1 MTDVQDRR
9 TFTVGGS
16 IFRQGMA
23 GSEAFII
30 QSGTVEIV
38 REVNGREEVL
48 EICEKGALI
57 GVNAI
62 AEDDQPRQNSAR
74 ALTPVL
80 AIAISR
86 RQVAQR
92 IAKADPLVRTLI
104 KILAEQ
110 ARGGD
115 QRKSKRHKLSE
126 RAIYRLNGGPMMD
139 ATVVDISVGG
149 ARLVPELPGDIGDE
163 VEIELRRL
171 DPLKAR
177 IVGNGQGHTRICFEI
192 DSREKQIL
200 SSYINDLMNNGNQ
213 PAAPPERLMDAEQA
227 WAKQA

>member
-1 MTDVQDRR
+1 MANVQDRR
-9 TFTVGGS
+9 TFTVGS
-16 IFRQGMA
+16 TIFRQGMG

-30 QSGTVEIV
+30 QSGIVEII
-38 REVNGREEVL
+38 REANGREEVL

-80 AIAISR
+80 AVVISR

-110 ARGGD
+110 ARGGE

-126 RAIYRLNGGPMMD
+126 RAICRLNGGPMMD

-149 ARLVPELPGDIGDE
+149 ARLVPELPGEVGDD
-163 VEIELRRL
+163 VEIELRRM

-177 IVGNGQGHTRICFEI
+177 IVGIAQGHTRICFEI
-192 DSREKQIL
+192 DSREKQLL
-200 SSYINDLMNNGNQ
+200 SSYVNDLMDGQ
-213 PAAPPERLMDAEQA
+213 PPAPPERLMDAEQA